1 MNNTML
7 SDRIEKFILEML
19 DKETNDQVLLKRKDV
34 ADLLECAPS
43 QVTYVINT
51 RFSSDDRF
59 VVESRRGSGGY
70 IKISL
75 RSQNPPP
82 RRAPASSTTS
92 SAPNREE
99 KSSGKSSPKEN
110 PNSTEAIEN
119 GLDGYYRML
128 VDYDI
133 ISNQEYRLI
142 YAMTHTMLEYCPE
155 SHRRE
160 AAKTMIHRIEWAL
173 KGE

>member
-1 MNNTML
+1 MTDLWWSPEEGAGDTLRFL
-7 SDRIEKFILEML
+7 SEAKTHRLGVHRL
-19 DKETNDQVLLKRKDV
+19 HRPLHLHQTARKK
-34 ADLLECAPS
+34 AAERAAP
-43 QVTYVINT
+43 T
-51 RFSSDDRF
+51 
-59 VVESRRGSGGY
+59 
-70 IKISL
+70 KI
-75 RSQNPPP
+75 Q
-82 RRAPASSTTS
+82 T
-92 SAPNREE
+92 
-99 KSSGKSSPKEN
+99 KI
-110 PNSTEAIEN
+110 EAIEN

>member
-1 MNNTML
+1 MTDLWWSPEEGAGDTLRFL
-7 SDRIEKFILEML
+7 SEARTHRLVGHRL
-19 DKETNDQVLLKRKDV
+19 HRPLHLHQTARK
-34 ADLLECAPS
+34 
-43 QVTYVINT
+43 
-51 RFSSDDRF
+51 
-59 VVESRRGSGGY
+59 
-70 IKISL
+70 
-75 RSQNPPP
+75 
-82 RRAPASSTTS
+82 
-92 SAPNREE
+92 
-99 KSSGKSSPKEN
+99 KSSGKSSPNEN
-110 PNSTEAIEN
+110 PNSIEAIEN